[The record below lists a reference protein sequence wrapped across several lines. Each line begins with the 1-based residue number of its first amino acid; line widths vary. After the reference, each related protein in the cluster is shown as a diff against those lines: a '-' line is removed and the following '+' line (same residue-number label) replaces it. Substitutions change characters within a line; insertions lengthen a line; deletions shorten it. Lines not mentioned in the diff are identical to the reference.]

1 MPVENNEIVR
11 EEEVIANM
19 NNYFT
24 SITTHLKLKPTE
36 IDPKVNLK
44 SIINTFQKHK
54 SVQVIKL
61 ASFHST
67 SSLKFDSV
75 SEL

>member
-1 MPVENNEIVR
+1 
-11 EEEVIANM
+11 M

-24 SITTHLKLKPTE
+24 NITTHLKLKSTKT
-36 IDPKVNLK
+36 DPKVNLK

-54 SVQVIKL
+54 SVQGIKL
-61 ASFHST
+61 ASLHST

-75 SEL
+75 GEL